1 MKLLSVP
8 SGIRAVES
16 HVDQPAHAR
25 CDVSVRDYKY
35 VHFALRLVL
44 RSRLYPRGMNYVY
57 IWIVIL
63 FILGE
68 TVCGMCPLDHG

>member
-8 SGIRAVES
+8 SGIRAVGS
-16 HVDQPAHAR
+16 HVDQPAHSG

-57 IWIVIL
+57 MIVIL

-68 TVCGMCPLDHG
+68 TVCGMFPLDHG